1 MRVSAASSN
10 LLEVGFQEHL
20 LRSLVGFEEAM
31 RRLLI
36 RKSEND
42 QAFITIKNIKVS

>member
-20 LRSLVGFEEAM
+20 LRSETGW
-31 RRLLI
+31 I
-36 RKSEND
+36 RSDETAVDTKMEND
-42 QAFITIKNIKVS
+42 QAFINIKIQN